1 MLDETVKSVRGISS
15 ELRPSLLDD
24 LGLIAAMEWQL
35 TEFEKRVGIK
45 TYFKPDDTEIKLP
58 KSIRTGLFRILQ
70 ESLTN
75 VARHSNAKRV
85 TVSLHM
91 ENGSIV
97 LSVDDNGVGF
107 DKQNT
112 IGKKTLGILGM
123 QERTSMMGGTYEISG
138 KSGKGTKVVATI
150 PLDNSNKN

>member
-1 MLDETVKSVRGISS
+1 
-15 ELRPSLLDD
+15 
-24 LGLIAAMEWQL
+24 MEWQL
-35 TEFEKRVGIK
+35 IEFGKRFEIK
-45 TYFKPDDTEIKLP
+45 TYFKPGDAEIKLP
-58 KSIRTGLFRILQ
+58 ESMKTGLFRIFQ

-75 VARHSNAKRV
+75 VARHSKAKKV
-85 TVSLHM
+85 TVTLHM

-97 LSVDDNGVGF
+97 LSVADNGVGF

-138 KSGKGTKVVATI
+138 EPGKGTKVVATI
-150 PLDNSNKN
+150 PLVGGNKN